1 MKSEQKRNS
10 NRKKIKIT
18 SENWLEYT
26 KICGKKLLVLLY
38 PQRCPF
44 CDEVLGRE
52 EKKEL
57 CCSSCREK
65 LPWVKGPVCMKCGKP
80 VGSAEAE
87 YCPDCQKSHH
97 IFDQGAAV
105 FTYSGCMPGSIYRLK
120 ASNRRDYIDFF
131 AAAMKRQ
138 SGKYLKR
145 WQPQVI
151 LTVPMH
157 PRKRAARGYNQAEL
171 LAERFGELTG
181 IPVDQNIL
189 CCIRKTK
196 VQKSLGRSAR
206 QKNLRGSFVV
216 QKDLGNLRRVL
227 VIDDVYTTGSTM
239 DEIARTLKK
248 AGVEQ
253 VYFWV
258 LCTGR
263 GKRGNINI
271 SAM

>member
-1 MKSEQKRNS
+1 MKKQKRNS
-10 NRKKIKIT
+10 DRKRTKIT
-18 SENWLEYT
+18 SENWIKIAE
-26 KICGKKLLVLLY
+26 ICGKKLLRLLY

-44 CDEVLGRE
+44 CDEVLGGE

-57 CCSSCREK
+57 CCSNCREK

-80 VGSAEAE
+80 VGYAEVE

-105 FTYSGCMPGSIYRLK
+105 FTYSGCIPGSIYRFK

-131 AAAMKRQ
+131 AEAMKLQ
-138 SGKYLKR
+138 SEKYLNC

-151 LTVPMH
+151 VPVPMH
-157 PRKRAARGYNQAEL
+157 PEKRAARGYNQAEL
-171 LAERFGELTG
+171 LAVCFSKLTG
-181 IPVDQNIL
+181 IFCDWEIL
-189 CCIRKTK
+189 YCTKKTK

-206 QKNLRGSFVV
+206 QKNLRGSFAV
-216 QKDLGNLRRVL
+216 QKDIGKLKRVL

-239 DEIARTLKK
+239 NEIARTLKN

-253 VYFWV
+253 VYFLV

-263 GKRGNINI
+263 GKR
-271 SAM
+271 